1 MVMAKRSIRDLDVQN
16 KRVLLRVDY
25 NVPMSK
31 DGAITDDKRILETL
45 PTIRYLLDKNAII
58 ILVTHM
64 GRPDGKIVESLRLD
78 KIAQRLSAL
87 LGKPV
92 NKLNSVVGP
101 DVTEVVA
108 NAKPGDIIMLENVR
122 FLKEEKN
129 GSEELAKKLAA
140 LADVY
145 VDDAFAT
152 AHRPDTSVA
161 GVPQFLPSAAGFL
174 LEKEIN
180 ILETVTTSAKKPFIA
195 ILGGAKVS
203 DKIGLIKNL
212 LTKTDAILIGGGM
225 AFTFLKAIGYA
236 IGFSLVEED
245 YLKVADEIIEAAK
258 TRGTRLLLPVDVMVT
273 NEIKAGSSHRIV
285 DIEEIPADQIGVD
298 IGPKTIQAFKE
309 EIAKANT
316 IIWNGPMGVIEIAEF
331 AEGTKSLA
339 RIIAARSGALTVAG
353 GGETASVIDALN
365 LQSDFKHVSTG
376 GGAFLEYLE
385 GKQLPGIEAIDS
397 VD

>member
-1 MVMAKRSIRDLDVQN
+1 MAKRSIKELDVRN
-16 KRVLLRVDY
+16 KKVLLRVDY
-25 NVPMSK
+25 NVPISK
-31 DGAITDDKRILETL
+31 EGAITDDKRIIETL
-45 PTIRYLLDKNAII
+45 PTIRYLLENDAVV
-58 ILVTHM
+58 ILVTHL
-64 GRPDGKIVESLRLD
+64 GRPDGKVVESLRLD
-78 KIAQRLSAL
+78 KVAQRLSTL

-92 NKLNSVVGP
+92 KKLDSVIGP
-101 DVTEVVA
+101 DVTEAVA
-108 NAKPGDIIMLENVR
+108 SARPGDVLMLENVR
-122 FLKEEKN
+122 FMKEEKT
-129 GSEELAKKLAA
+129 GSEELAKSLAS

-174 LEKEIN
+174 LEKEIQV
-180 ILETVTTSAKKPFIA
+180 LETVTTSAKRPFVA

-225 AFTFLKAIGYA
+225 AFTFLKAMGYGV
-236 IGFSLVEED
+236 GFSLVEED
-245 YLKVADEIIEAAK
+245 YLKVADEILESAK
-258 TRGTRLLLPVDVMVT
+258 AQGTRIVLPVDVVVT
-273 NEIKAGSSHRIV
+273 NEIKAGNPHRTV

-298 IGPKTIQAFKE
+298 IGPRTIKAFTNE
-309 EIAKANT
+309 TSVAST
-316 IIWNGPMGVIEIAEF
+316 IIWNGPMGVIEIPEF
-331 AEGTKSLA
+331 AEGTKALA
-339 RIIAARSGALTVAG
+339 RAIAANKEALTVAG
-353 GGETASVIDALN
+353 GGETASVIDALG
-365 LQSDFKHVSTG
+365 LQNDFKHVSTG

>member
-1 MVMAKRSIRDLDVQN
+1 MTKRSIRDLDVQN

-45 PTIRYLLDKNAII
+45 PTIRYLLDKNATI

-101 DVTEVVA
+101 DVTKVVA

-174 LEKEIN
+174 LEKEIDV
-180 ILETVTTSAKKPFIA
+180 LETITTSAKKPFIA

-225 AFTFLKAIGYA
+225 AFTFLKAMGYA

-258 TRGTRLLLPVDVMVT
+258 TRGTRLLLPVDVVVT

-285 DIEEIPADQIGVD
+285 DIEEIPTDQIGVD
-298 IGPKTIQAFKE
+298 IGPKTIEAFE
-309 EIAKANT
+309 AEIAKANT

-339 RIIAARSGALTVAG
+339 RVIAERSGALTVAG

-365 LQSDFKHVSTG
+365 LQNDFKHVSTG

-397 VD
+397 AD

>member
-1 MVMAKRSIRDLDVQN
+1 MAKRSIKDLDVKN

-25 NVPMSK
+25 NVPVSK
-31 DGAITDDKRILETL
+31 EGAITDDKRILETL
-45 PTIRYLLDKNAII
+45 PTIRYLLEQDATVII
-58 ILVTHM
+58 VTHM
-64 GRPDGKIVESLRLD
+64 GRPDGKVVESLRLD
-78 KIAQRLSAL
+78 KVSQRLSAL

-101 DVTEVVA
+101 DVTEAVA
-108 NAKPGDIIMLENVR
+108 NARPGEIVMLENVR
-122 FLKEEKN
+122 FLKEEKT
-129 GSEELAKKLAA
+129 GSEELAKQLAA

-174 LEKEIN
+174 LQKEIEV
-180 ILETVTTSAKKPFIA
+180 LETVTTSARKPFIA

-212 LTKTDAILIGGGM
+212 LTKTDAVLIGGGM
-225 AFTFLKAIGYA
+225 AFTFLKAKGYGV
-236 IGFSLVEED
+236 GFSLVEED
-245 YLKVADEIIEAAK
+245 YLKVADEIIEEAK
-258 TRGTRLLLPVDVMVT
+258 SRGTRLLLPVDVVVT
-273 NEIKAGSSHRIV
+273 NEIKEGSSHRVV
-285 DIEEIPADQIGVD
+285 DIEEIPADRIGVD
-298 IGPKTIQAFKE
+298 IGPETLAAFE
-309 EIAKANT
+309 VEVAAAST
-316 IIWNGPMGVIEIAEF
+316 IIWNGPMGVIEIGEF
-331 AEGTKSLA
+331 AEGTKALA
-339 RIIAARSGALTVAG
+339 RSIASNSSALTVAG
-353 GGETASVIDALN
+353 GGETASVIDALG
-365 LQSDFKHVSTG
+365 LQKDFKHVSTG

>member
-1 MVMAKRSIRDLDVQN
+1 MAKRSIRDLDVHN

-25 NVPMSK
+25 NVPVSK

-45 PTIRYLLDKNAII
+45 PTIRYLLEQNAIV

-64 GRPDGKIVESLRLD
+64 GRPDGKVVESLRLD
-78 KIAQRLSAL
+78 KVAQRLAAL

-92 NKLNSVVGP
+92 DKLNSVVGP
-101 DVTEVVA
+101 DVTKAVA
-108 NAKPGDIIMLENVR
+108 EAKPGDVIMLENVR

-129 GSEELAKKLAA
+129 DESDELAKQLAA

-180 ILETVTTSAKKPFIA
+180 VLETVTQSARKPFVA

-203 DKIGLIKNL
+203 DKISLIKNL
-212 LTKTDAILIGGGM
+212 LTKTDSILIGGGM
-225 AFTFLKAIGYA
+225 AFTFLKAMGYA

-245 YLKVADEIIEAAK
+245 YLKVADEIMQDAK
-258 TRGTRLLLPVDVMVT
+258 ARGVRLLLPADVVVT
-273 NEIKAGSSHRIV
+273 SEIKAGNPHATV

-298 IGPKTIQAFKE
+298 IGPKTIEAFGAE
-309 EIAKANT
+309 VAKANT
-316 IIWNGPMGVIEIAEF
+316 VIWNGPMGVIEIPEF
-331 AEGTKSLA
+331 AEGTKVLA
-339 RIIAARSGALTVAG
+339 RLIAANSNALTVAG

-365 LQSDFKHVSTG
+365 LQSQFKHVSTG

-397 VD
+397 AT

>member
-1 MVMAKRSIRDLDVQN
+1 MTKRSIKDLDVRN

-45 PTIRYLLDKNAII
+45 PTIRYLLDKNATI

-64 GRPDGKIVESLRLD
+64 GRPDGKVVESLRLD
-78 KIAQRLSAL
+78 KVAQRLSAL

-92 NKLNSVVGP
+92 SKLNSVVGP
-101 DVTEVVA
+101 DVTDAVA
-108 NAKPGDIIMLENVR
+108 SAKPGDIIMLENVR

-174 LEKEIN
+174 LEKEIDV
-180 ILETVTTSAKKPFIA
+180 LETVTTSAKKPFIA

-225 AFTFLKAIGYA
+225 AFTFLKAMGYG

-245 YLKVADEIIEAAK
+245 YLKVAEEILEAAK
-258 TRGTRLLLPVDVMVT
+258 TKGTRLLLPVDVIVT
-273 NEIKAGSSHRIV
+273 NEIKAGSSHRTV

-298 IGPKTIQAFKE
+298 IGPKTVQAFE
-309 EIAKANT
+309 AEIAKANT

-339 RIIAARSGALTVAG
+339 RIIAARTGALTVAG

-365 LQSDFKHVSTG
+365 LQNDFKHVSTG

>member
-1 MVMAKRSIRDLDVQN
+1 MPKRNIKDLDVQN

-101 DVTEVVA
+101 DVTEAVA

-174 LEKEIN
+174 LQKEIDV
-180 ILETVTTSAKKPFIA
+180 LETVTTSAKKPFIA

-212 LTKTDAILIGGGM
+212 LIKTDAILIGGGM
-225 AFTFLKAIGYA
+225 AFTFLKAMGYGV
-236 IGFSLVEED
+236 GFSLVEED

-258 TRGTRLLLPVDVMVT
+258 TGGTHLLLPVDVIVT
-273 NEIKAGSSHRIV
+273 NEIKTGSSHRIV

-298 IGPKTIQAFKE
+298 IGPKTIETFEA

-339 RIIAARSGALTVAG
+339 RLIAARSGALTVAG

-365 LQSDFKHVSTG
+365 LQNDFKHVSTG

>member
-1 MVMAKRSIRDLDVQN
+1 MTKRSIRDLDVQN

-31 DGAITDDKRILETL
+31 EGAITDDKRILETL
-45 PTIRYLLDKNAII
+45 PTIRYLLDKNATII
-58 ILVTHM
+58 VVTHM
-64 GRPDGKIVESLRLD
+64 GRPDGRIVESLRLD

-92 NKLNSVVGP
+92 SKLNSVVGP
-101 DVTEVVA
+101 DVAEVVA

-122 FLKEEKN
+122 FLKEEKT
-129 GSEELAKKLAA
+129 GSEELAKQLAA

-180 ILETVTTSAKKPFIA
+180 VLETVTTSAKKPFIA

-225 AFTFLKAIGYA
+225 AFTFLKAMGYGV
-236 IGFSLVEED
+236 GFSLVEED
-245 YLKVADEIIEAAK
+245 YLKVADEIIEAARRK
-258 TRGTRLLLPVDVMVT
+258 GTRLLLPVDVVVT

-298 IGPKTIQAFKE
+298 IGPETLEAFKA
-309 EIAKANT
+309 EIAKAST
-316 IIWNGPMGVIEIAEF
+316 VIWNGPMGVIELPEF
-331 AEGTKSLA
+331 AEGTRSLA
-339 RIIAARSGALTVAG
+339 RIVAARSDALTVAG

-365 LQSDFKHVSTG
+365 LQNDFKHVSTG

-385 GKQLPGIEAIDS
+385 GKQLPGIEAIDQAE
-397 VD
+397 

>member
-1 MVMAKRSIRDLDVQN
+1 MAKRSIRDLDVRN

-25 NVPMSK
+25 NVPVSK

-45 PTIRYLLDKNAII
+45 PTIRYLLEQNAII
-58 ILVTHM
+58 IVVTHM
-64 GRPDGKIVESLRLD
+64 GRPDGKVVESLRLD
-78 KIAQRLSAL
+78 KVAQRLAAL

-101 DVTEVVA
+101 DVTKAVA
-108 NAKPGDIIMLENVR
+108 DAKPGDVLMLENVR

-129 GSEELAKKLAA
+129 DESDELAKQLAA

-180 ILETVTTSAKKPFIA
+180 VLETVTQSAKKPFIA

-212 LTKTDAILIGGGM
+212 LTKTDSILIGGGM
-225 AFTFLKAIGYA
+225 AFTFLKAMGYA

-245 YLKVADEIIEAAK
+245 YLKVADEIMQDAK
-258 TRGTRLLLPVDVMVT
+258 AKGVRLLLPADVVIT
-273 NEIKAGSSHRIV
+273 GEIKAGNPHATV
-285 DIEEIPADQIGVD
+285 DIEDIPADQIGVD
-298 IGPKTIQAFKE
+298 IGPKTVEAFGA

-316 IIWNGPMGVIEIAEF
+316 IIWNGPMGVIEIPEF
-331 AEGTKSLA
+331 AEGTKALA
-339 RIIAARSGALTVAG
+339 RLIAANTDALTVAG

-365 LQSDFKHVSTG
+365 LQSQFKHVSTG

-397 VD
+397 AE

>member
-1 MVMAKRSIRDLDVQN
+1 MTKRSIKDLDVQN

-25 NVPMSK
+25 NVPVSK

-45 PTIRYLLDKNAII
+45 PTIRYLLDKNATI

-101 DVTEVVA
+101 DVTKVVA

-180 ILETVTTSAKKPFIA
+180 VLETVTTSAKKPFIA

-225 AFTFLKAIGYA
+225 AFTFLKAMGYA

-245 YLKVADEIIEAAK
+245 YLKVADEIIVAAK
-258 TRGTRLLLPVDVMVT
+258 TRGTRLLLPVDVIVT

-298 IGPKTIQAFKE
+298 IGPKTIEVFEA

-339 RIIAARSGALTVAG
+339 RVIAARSGALTVAG

-365 LQSDFKHVSTG
+365 LQNDFKHVSTG

>member
-1 MVMAKRSIRDLDVQN
+1 MAKRSIRDLDVRN

-25 NVPMSK
+25 NVPVSK

-45 PTIRYLLDKNAII
+45 PTIRYLLEQSAVV

-64 GRPDGKIVESLRLD
+64 GRPDGKVVESLRLD
-78 KIAQRLSAL
+78 KVAQRLAAL
-87 LGKPV
+87 LGKSV
-92 NKLNSVVGP
+92 TKLNSVVGP
-101 DVTEVVA
+101 DVTKAVA
-108 NAKPGDIIMLENVR
+108 EAKPGDIIMLENVR

-129 GSEELAKKLAA
+129 DESDKLAKQLAA

-180 ILETVTTSAKKPFIA
+180 VLETVTLSAKKPFIA

-212 LTKTDAILIGGGM
+212 LTKTDSILIGGGM
-225 AFTFLKAIGYA
+225 AFTFLKAMGYA

-245 YLKVADEIIEAAK
+245 YLKVADEIMQDAK
-258 TRGTRLLLPVDVMVT
+258 TRGVRLLLPADVVVT
-273 NEIKAGSSHRIV
+273 SEIKTGNAYATV
-285 DIEEIPADQIGVD
+285 DIEEIPGDQIGVD
-298 IGPKTIQAFKE
+298 IGPKTIQAFGAE
-309 EIAKANT
+309 VAKANT
-316 IIWNGPMGVIEIAEF
+316 IIWNGPMGVIEIPEF
-331 AEGTKSLA
+331 AEGTRILA
-339 RIIAARSGALTVAG
+339 RLIAANSTALTVAG

-365 LQSDFKHVSTG
+365 LQSQFKHVSTG

-397 VD
+397 AD

>member
-1 MVMAKRSIRDLDVQN
+1 MTKRSIRDLDVQN

-45 PTIRYLLDKNAII
+45 PTIRYLLDKNATII
-58 ILVTHM
+58 IVTHM
-64 GRPDGKIVESLRLD
+64 GRPDGRVVESLRLD
-78 KIAQRLSAL
+78 KVAQRLSAL
-87 LGKPV
+87 LGRPV

-101 DVTEVVA
+101 DVTEAVA

-129 GSEELAKKLAA
+129 GSEELAKQLAA
-140 LADVY
+140 LADGY

-180 ILETVTTSAKKPFIA
+180 VLETVTTSAKKPFIA

-225 AFTFLKAIGYA
+225 AFTFLKAMGYGV
-236 IGFSLVEED
+236 GFSLVEED

-258 TRGTRLLLPVDVMVT
+258 TKGTRLILPVDVIVT
-273 NEIKAGSSHRIV
+273 NEIKAGSYHRIV

-298 IGPKTIQAFKE
+298 IGQETVEAFKV

-316 IIWNGPMGVIEIAEF
+316 IIWNGPMGVIEIPEF

-339 RIIAARSGALTVAG
+339 RIIAARSDALTVAG

-365 LQSDFKHVSTG
+365 LQNDFKHVSTG

-385 GKQLPGIEAIDS
+385 GKQLPGIEAIDQAE
-397 VD
+397 

>member
-1 MVMAKRSIRDLDVQN
+1 MPKRNIKDLDVQN

-101 DVTEVVA
+101 DVTEAVA

-174 LEKEIN
+174 LQKEIDV
-180 ILETVTTSAKKPFIA
+180 LETVTTSAKKPFIA

-212 LTKTDAILIGGGM
+212 LIKTDAILIGGGM
-225 AFTFLKAIGYA
+225 AFTFLKAMGYGV
-236 IGFSLVEED
+236 GFSLVEED

-258 TRGTRLLLPVDVMVT
+258 TRGTHLLLPVDVIVT
-273 NEIKAGSSHRIV
+273 NEIKTGSSHRIV

-298 IGPKTIQAFKE
+298 IGPKTIETFEA

-339 RIIAARSGALTVAG
+339 RLIAARSGALTVAG

-365 LQSDFKHVSTG
+365 LQNDFKHVSTG

>member
-1 MVMAKRSIRDLDVQN
+1 MTKRGIKNLDVQN

-25 NVPMSK
+25 NVPVSK

-45 PTIRYLLDKNAII
+45 PTIRYLLDKNATI

-101 DVTEVVA
+101 DVTDAVA
-108 NAKPGDIIMLENVR
+108 SAKPGDIIMLENVR

-174 LEKEIN
+174 LEKEIDV
-180 ILETVTTSAKKPFIA
+180 LETVTTSAKKPFIA

-225 AFTFLKAIGYA
+225 AFTFLKAMGYA

-258 TRGTRLLLPVDVMVT
+258 TRGTRLLLPVDVIVT
-273 NEIKAGSSHRIV
+273 NEIKAGSSYRIV

-298 IGPKTIQAFKE
+298 IGPKTIQAFEE
-309 EIAKANT
+309 EIAKAST
-316 IIWNGPMGVIEIAEF
+316 IIWNGPMGVIEIDEF

-339 RIIAARSGALTVAG
+339 RIIAVRSDALTVAG

-365 LQSDFKHVSTG
+365 LQHDFKHVSTG

>member
-1 MVMAKRSIRDLDVQN
+1 MAKRSIKDLDVQN

-31 DGAITDDKRILETL
+31 DGAITDDKRIVETL

-64 GRPDGKIVESLRLD
+64 GRPNGKVVESLRLD

-108 NAKPGDIIMLENVR
+108 NAKPGDVIMLENVR
-122 FLKEEKN
+122 FLKEEQN

-174 LEKEIN
+174 LEKEIRV
-180 ILETVTTSAKKPFIA
+180 LETVTTSAKKPFIA

-212 LTKTDAILIGGGM
+212 LTKTDTILIGGGM
-225 AFTFLKAIGYA
+225 AFTFLKAMGYA

-258 TRGTRLLLPVDVMVT
+258 TKGTRLLLPVDVIVT
-273 NEIKAGSSHRIV
+273 NEIKAGSSHHIV
-285 DIEEIPADQIGVD
+285 DIEDIPADQIGVD
-298 IGPKTIQAFKE
+298 IGPKTVQAFAA

-339 RIIAARSGALTVAG
+339 RIIAAKSGALTVAG

-365 LQSDFKHVSTG
+365 LQNDFKHVSTG

>member
-1 MVMAKRSIRDLDVQN
+1 MAKRSIKDLDVQN

-45 PTIRYLLDKNAII
+45 PTIRYLLDKNATI

-174 LEKEIN
+174 LEKEIDV
-180 ILETVTTSAKKPFIA
+180 LETVTTSARKPFIA

-225 AFTFLKAIGYA
+225 AFTFLKAMGYA

-298 IGPKTIQAFKE
+298 IGPKTIQAFE
-309 EIAKANT
+309 AEIAKANT
-316 IIWNGPMGVIEIAEF
+316 IIWNGPMGVIEIVEF

-339 RIIAARSGALTVAG
+339 RAIAARSGALTVAG

-365 LQSDFKHVSTG
+365 LQNDFKHVSTG

>member
-1 MVMAKRSIRDLDVQN
+1 MTKRSIRDLDVQN

-45 PTIRYLLDKNAII
+45 PTIRYLLDKNATI

-64 GRPDGKIVESLRLD
+64 GRPDGRIVESLRLD
-78 KIAQRLSAL
+78 KIALRLSAL

-92 NKLNSVVGP
+92 TKLNSVVGP

-122 FLKEEKN
+122 FLKEEKS

-180 ILETVTTSAKKPFIA
+180 VLETVTTSAKKPFIA

-225 AFTFLKAIGYA
+225 AFTFLKAMGYA
-236 IGFSLVEED
+236 VGFSLVEED
-245 YLKVADEIIEAAK
+245 YLKVADEIIEAARTK
-258 TRGTRLLLPVDVMVT
+258 GTRLLLPIDVIIT
-273 NEIKAGSSHRIV
+273 NEIRTGSSHRIV

-298 IGPKTIQAFKE
+298 IGPETVETFKA

-316 IIWNGPMGVIEIAEF
+316 IIWNGPMGVIEIPEF

-339 RIIAARSGALTVAG
+339 RAIAARSDALTVAG

-365 LQSDFKHVSTG
+365 LQNDFKHVSTG

>member
-1 MVMAKRSIRDLDVQN
+1 MPKRNIKDLDVQN

-101 DVTEVVA
+101 DVTEAVA

-174 LEKEIN
+174 LQKEIDV
-180 ILETVTTSAKKPFIA
+180 LETVTTSAKKPFIA

-212 LTKTDAILIGGGM
+212 LIKTDAILIGGGM
-225 AFTFLKAIGYA
+225 AFTFLKAMGYGV
-236 IGFSLVEED
+236 GFSLVEED

-258 TRGTRLLLPVDVMVT
+258 TRGTHLLLPVDVIVT
-273 NEIKAGSSHRIV
+273 NEIKTGSSHRIV

-298 IGPKTIQAFKE
+298 IGPKTIGTFEA

-339 RIIAARSGALTVAG
+339 RLIAARSGALTVAG

-365 LQSDFKHVSTG
+365 LQNDFKHVSTG

>member
-1 MVMAKRSIRDLDVQN
+1 MTKRSIRDLDVQN

-45 PTIRYLLDKNAII
+45 PTIRYLLDKNATI

-78 KIAQRLSAL
+78 KIAQRLSSL

-101 DVTEVVA
+101 NVTEAVA

-174 LEKEIN
+174 LEKEIDV
-180 ILETVTTSAKKPFIA
+180 LETVTTSAKKPFIA

-225 AFTFLKAIGYA
+225 AFTFLKAMGYG

-258 TRGTRLLLPVDVMVT
+258 TKGTRLLLPVDVIVT
-273 NEIKAGSSHRIV
+273 NEIKAGSSHHIV

-298 IGPKTIQAFKE
+298 IGPKTIEAFE
-309 EIAKANT
+309 AEIAKANT

-339 RIIAARSGALTVAG
+339 RVIAARSDALTVAG

-365 LQSDFKHVSTG
+365 LQNDFKHVSTG

-397 VD
+397 AD

>member
-1 MVMAKRSIRDLDVQN
+1 MTKRSIRDLDVQN

-45 PTIRYLLDKNAII
+45 PTIRYLLDKNATI

-78 KIAQRLSAL
+78 KIAQRLSSL

-101 DVTEVVA
+101 DVTEAVA

-174 LEKEIN
+174 LEKEIDV
-180 ILETVTTSAKKPFIA
+180 LETVTTSAKKPFIA

-225 AFTFLKAIGYA
+225 AFTFLKAMGYG

-258 TRGTRLLLPVDVMVT
+258 TKGTRLLLPVDVIVT
-273 NEIKAGSSHRIV
+273 NEIKAGSSHHIV

-298 IGPKTIQAFKE
+298 IGPKTIEAFE
-309 EIAKANT
+309 AEIAKANT

-339 RIIAARSGALTVAG
+339 RVIAARSDALTVAG

-365 LQSDFKHVSTG
+365 LQNDFKHVSTG

-397 VD
+397 AD

>member
-1 MVMAKRSIRDLDVQN
+1 MAKRSIRDLDVRN
-16 KRVLLRVDY
+16 KRVLVRVDY
-25 NVPMSK
+25 NVPISK

-45 PTIRYLLDKNAII
+45 PTIRYLLEQNAIV

-64 GRPDGKIVESLRLD
+64 GRPDGKVVESLRLD
-78 KIAQRLSAL
+78 KIAQRLSTL

-101 DVTEVVA
+101 DVTKAVSE
-108 NAKPGDIIMLENVR
+108 AKPGDIIMLENVR

-129 GSEELAKKLAA
+129 DENDELAKQLAA

-180 ILETVTTSAKKPFIA
+180 VLETVTLSAKKPFVA

-212 LTKTDAILIGGGM
+212 LTKTDSILIGGGM
-225 AFTFLKAIGYA
+225 AFTFLKAMGYA

-245 YLKVADEIIEAAK
+245 YLKVADEIMQDAK
-258 TRGTRLLLPVDVMVT
+258 ARGVRLLLPADVVVT
-273 NEIKAGSSHRIV
+273 SEIKAGNSYSTV

-298 IGPKTIQAFKE
+298 IGPKTTKAFGE
-309 EIAKANT
+309 EVARAKT
-316 IIWNGPMGVIEIAEF
+316 IIWNGPMGVIEIPEF
-331 AEGTKSLA
+331 AEGTKALA
-339 RIIAARSGALTVAG
+339 RLIAANSDALTVAG

-365 LQSDFKHVSTG
+365 LQSQFKHVSTG

-397 VD
+397 VE

>member
-1 MVMAKRSIRDLDVQN
+1 MTKRSIRDLDVQN

-101 DVTEVVA
+101 DVTEAVA

-174 LEKEIN
+174 LEKEIDV
-180 ILETVTTSAKKPFIA
+180 LETVTTSAKKPFIA

-212 LTKTDAILIGGGM
+212 LTKTDAVLIGGGM
-225 AFTFLKAIGYA
+225 AFTFLKAMGYGV
-236 IGFSLVEED
+236 GFSLVEED

-258 TRGTRLLLPVDVMVT
+258 TRGTRLLLPVDVIVT
-273 NEIKAGSSHRIV
+273 NEIKAGSSHHIV
-285 DIEEIPADQIGVD
+285 DIEDIPADQIGVD
-298 IGPKTIQAFKE
+298 IGPKTLEAFE
-309 EIAKANT
+309 AEIAKANT

-339 RIIAARSGALTVAG
+339 RAIAAKSDALTVAG

-365 LQSDFKHVSTG
+365 LQNDFKHVSTG

>member
-1 MVMAKRSIRDLDVQN
+1 MTKRSIRDLDVQN

-45 PTIRYLLDKNAII
+45 PTIRYLLDKNATI

-101 DVTEVVA
+101 DVTKVVA

-225 AFTFLKAIGYA
+225 AFTFLKAMGYA

-258 TRGTRLLLPVDVMVT
+258 TRGTRLLLPVDVIIT
-273 NEIKAGSSHRIV
+273 NEIKTGSSHRIV

-298 IGPKTIQAFKE
+298 IGPKTIEAFE
-309 EIAKANT
+309 AEIAKANT

-339 RIIAARSGALTVAG
+339 RVIAARSGALTVAG

-365 LQSDFKHVSTG
+365 LQNDFKHVSTG

>member
-1 MVMAKRSIRDLDVQN
+1 MTKRSIRDLDVQN

-45 PTIRYLLDKNAII
+45 PTIRYLLDKNATI

-78 KIAQRLSAL
+78 KIAQRLSSL

-101 DVTEVVA
+101 DVTEAVA

-174 LEKEIN
+174 LQKEIDV
-180 ILETVTTSAKKPFIA
+180 LETVTTSAKKPFIA

-212 LTKTDAILIGGGM
+212 LTKTDAVLIGGGM
-225 AFTFLKAIGYA
+225 AFTFLKAMGYGV
-236 IGFSLVEED
+236 GFSLVEED

-258 TRGTRLLLPVDVMVT
+258 TRGTHLLLPVDVIVT
-273 NEIKAGSSHRIV
+273 NEIKTGSSHRIV

-298 IGPKTIQAFKE
+298 IGPKTIETFEA

-339 RIIAARSGALTVAG
+339 RLIAARSGALTVAG

-365 LQSDFKHVSTG
+365 LQNDFKHVSTG

>member
-1 MVMAKRSIRDLDVQN
+1 MAKRSIKDLDVQN

-45 PTIRYLLDKNAII
+45 PTIRYLLDKNATI

-174 LEKEIN
+174 LEKEIDV
-180 ILETVTTSAKKPFIA
+180 LETVTTSAKKPFIA

-225 AFTFLKAIGYA
+225 AFTFLKAMGYA

-258 TRGTRLLLPVDVMVT
+258 TRGTRLLLPVDIMVT

-298 IGPKTIQAFKE
+298 VGPKTIQAFE
-309 EIAKANT
+309 AEIAKANT
-316 IIWNGPMGVIEIAEF
+316 IIWNGPMGVIEIVEF

-339 RIIAARSGALTVAG
+339 RAIAARSGALTVAG

-365 LQSDFKHVSTG
+365 LQNDFKHVSTG

>member
-1 MVMAKRSIRDLDVQN
+1 MTKRSIKDLDVQN

-25 NVPMSK
+25 NVPVSK

-45 PTIRYLLDKNAII
+45 PTIRYLLDKNATV

-78 KIAQRLSAL
+78 KIAQRLSSL

-92 NKLNSVVGP
+92 NKLNSVIGP
-101 DVTEVVA
+101 DVTQVVA

-174 LEKEIN
+174 LEKEIDV
-180 ILETVTTSAKKPFIA
+180 LETVTTSARKPFIA

-225 AFTFLKAIGYA
+225 AFTFLKAMGYA

-258 TRGTRLLLPVDVMVT
+258 TRGTRLLLPMDVIVT

-298 IGPKTIQAFKE
+298 IGPKTIQAFEE
-309 EIAKANT
+309 EIAKAST
-316 IIWNGPMGVIEIAEF
+316 IIWNGPMGVIEIDEF

-339 RIIAARSGALTVAG
+339 RIVAMRSDALTVAG

-365 LQSDFKHVSTG
+365 LQHDFKHVSTG

>member
-225 AFTFLKAIGYA
+225 AFTFLKAMGYA

-258 TRGTRLLLPVDVMVT
+258 TGGTRLLLPVDVMVT

-331 AEGTKSLA
+331 AEGTKALA

-397 VD
+397 VG

>member
-1 MVMAKRSIRDLDVQN
+1 MTKRSIRDLDVQN

-101 DVTEVVA
+101 DVTEAVA

-174 LEKEIN
+174 LEKEIDV
-180 ILETVTTSAKKPFIA
+180 LETVTTSAKKPFIA

-225 AFTFLKAIGYA
+225 AFTFLKAMGYA

-245 YLKVADEIIEAAK
+245 YLKVADEIIKAAK
-258 TRGTRLLLPVDVMVT
+258 TKGVRLLLPVDVIVT
-273 NEIKAGSSHRIV
+273 NEIKAGSSHHIV
-285 DIEEIPADQIGVD
+285 DIEDIPADQIGVD
-298 IGPKTIQAFKE
+298 IGPKTVQAFAA

-365 LQSDFKHVSTG
+365 LQNDFKHVSTG

>member
-1 MVMAKRSIRDLDVQN
+1 MAKRSIRDLDVQN

-161 GVPQFLPSAAGFL
+161 GVPQFLPSATGFL

-180 ILETVTTSAKKPFIA
+180 VLETVTTSAKKPFIA

-212 LTKTDAILIGGGM
+212 LTKTDAVLIGGGM
-225 AFTFLKAIGYA
+225 AFTFLKAMGYGV
-236 IGFSLVEED
+236 GFSLVEED

-258 TRGTRLLLPVDVMVT
+258 TKGTRLLLPVDVIVT
-273 NEIKAGSSHRIV
+273 NEIKAGSSHHIV

-298 IGPKTIQAFKE
+298 IGPKTLEAFE
-309 EIAKANT
+309 AEIAKANT

-339 RIIAARSGALTVAG
+339 RAIAANSGALTVAG

-365 LQSDFKHVSTG
+365 LQNDFKHVSTG

>member
-1 MVMAKRSIRDLDVQN
+1 MTKRSIRDLDVQN

-101 DVTEVVA
+101 DVTEAVA
-108 NAKPGDIIMLENVR
+108 NAKPGDVIMLENVR

-174 LEKEIN
+174 LEKEIDV
-180 ILETVTTSAKKPFIA
+180 LETVTTSSKKPFIA

-225 AFTFLKAIGYA
+225 AFTFLKAMGYA

-258 TRGTRLLLPVDVMVT
+258 TKGVRLLLPVDVIVT
-273 NEIKAGSSHRIV
+273 NEIKAGSSHHIV
-285 DIEEIPADQIGVD
+285 DIEDIPADQIGVD
-298 IGPKTIQAFKE
+298 IGPKTVQAFAA

-365 LQSDFKHVSTG
+365 LQNDFKHVSTG

>member
-1 MVMAKRSIRDLDVQN
+1 MTKRNIRDLDVQN
-16 KRVLLRVDY
+16 KKVLLRVDY
-25 NVPMSK
+25 NLPMSK

-45 PTIRYLLDKNAII
+45 PTIRYLLDRNATI

-64 GRPDGKIVESLRLD
+64 GRPDGRVVESLRLD
-78 KIAQRLSAL
+78 KVAERLSVL
-87 LGKPV
+87 LGKPI

-174 LEKEIN
+174 LEKEIDV
-180 ILETVTTSAKKPFIA
+180 LETVTTSAKKPFIA

-225 AFTFLKAIGYA
+225 AFTFLKAMGYA
-236 IGFSLVEED
+236 VGFSLVEED

-258 TRGTRLLLPVDVMVT
+258 TRSTRLLLPVDVIVT
-273 NEIKAGSSHRIV
+273 NEIKGGSSHRVV
-285 DIEEIPADQIGVD
+285 DIEEIPADRIGVD
-298 IGPKTIQAFKE
+298 IGPETVEVFTA

-316 IIWNGPMGVIEIAEF
+316 IVWNGPMGVIEIVEF

-339 RIIAARSGALTVAG
+339 RAIAARSDALTVAG

-365 LQSDFKHVSTG
+365 LQKDFKHVSTG

-397 VD
+397 AD

>member
-1 MVMAKRSIRDLDVQN
+1 MAKRSIKDLDVRN

-31 DGAITDDKRILETL
+31 DGVITDDKRILETL
-45 PTIRYLLDKNAII
+45 PTIRYLLDRNAII

-64 GRPDGKIVESLRLD
+64 GRPNGKTVESLRLD
-78 KIAQRLSAL
+78 KVAQRLSAL

-174 LEKEIN
+174 LEKEIDV
-180 ILETVTTSAKKPFIA
+180 LETVTTSARRPFIA

-212 LTKTDAILIGGGM
+212 LTKTDAVLIGGGM
-225 AFTFLKAIGYA
+225 AFTFLKAMGYA
-236 IGFSLVEED
+236 VGFSLVEED

-258 TRGTRLLLPVDVMVT
+258 TRGTRLLLPVDVIVT

-298 IGPKTIQAFKE
+298 IGPKTIQAFE
-309 EIAKANT
+309 AEITKANT

-339 RIIAARSGALTVAG
+339 RLIAANSGALTVAG

>member
-1 MVMAKRSIRDLDVQN
+1 MTKRSIRDLDVQN

-45 PTIRYLLDKNAII
+45 PTIRYLLDKNATI

-180 ILETVTTSAKKPFIA
+180 VLETVTTSAKKPFIA

-225 AFTFLKAIGYA
+225 AFTFLKAMGYA
-236 IGFSLVEED
+236 VGFSLVEED

-258 TRGTRLLLPVDVMVT
+258 TRGTRLLLPVDVIVT

-298 IGPKTIQAFKE
+298 IGPKTIQTFEA

-339 RIIAARSGALTVAG
+339 RVIAARSGALTVAG

-365 LQSDFKHVSTG
+365 LQNDFKHVSTG

-397 VD
+397 AD